1 MTAVEPWHGQ
11 AVATEM
17 DSQHSYA
24 MGRYSAFT
32 EVQEM
37 LAKLILGA
45 EDSYAVNKG
54 SAAGLVAF
62 GQKIALRGASE
73 RAAWMAA
80 SRGTA

>member
-11 AVATEM
+11 AVTTEM
-17 DSQHSYA
+17 DSHSYEA
-24 MGRYSAFT
+24 GRFAAFA

-37 LAKLILGA
+37 LAKLIIGA

-80 SRGTA
+80 SRRTA

>member
-1 MTAVEPWHGQ
+1 MTAVEPWQ
-11 AVATEM
+11 AVTAE
-17 DSQHSYA
+17 SQHSYA
-24 MGRYSAFT
+24 MGRFAAFT
-32 EVQEM
+32 EVQEI

-80 SRGTA
+80 SRSPQ